1 MDGSPQPTQLGG
13 AFVGTVEIFLEDLD
27 IGFAILGTDNEF
39 HGTNTFIGPLV
50 IRDTD
55 DDLQLQGPNPTIAFV
70 ADTDADGDTSSEIK
84 FYTGMSLETDPDYQA
99 GIEATPTGNLIFR
112 AGGDSD
118 TNKIRIRPGGQVTF
132 SRGTQDADSDT
143 Q

>member
-1 MDGSPQPTQLGG
+1 M
-13 AFVGTVEIFLEDLD
+13 I
-27 IGFAILGTDNEF
+27 
-39 HGTNTFIGPLV
+39 

-132 SRGTQDADSDT
+132 SRGTQDADSDNAVAT
-143 Q
+143 KSYVDDAVASITGESIGIAAGPGLTTTPNLSLIHISEPTRPY